1 MYAIVQSGSQQFKV
15 AKGDVISVAKL
26 DGKAGDQVMLD
37 QVLLVVD
44 GEKITIGTPVVKGA
58 KVQGQIMAQTKGDKI
73 ISFKYRRRKDSRRT
87 RGSRQPYTE
96 LKVLAISA

>member
-37 QVLLVVD
+37 QVLLVAD